1 MVALPDDIA
10 ALLPHDRPMILLDDV
25 LSCDETSIAAAA
37 TIGDRTLFLA
47 PEGVP
52 SYIGIEYMAQACGA
66 YAGAHALAAGEKV
79 RVGFLLGTRQYAAQ
93 IPWFRRGDRLAIA
106 AAVVYRDSEMS
117 VFDCRIEIDGRLAA
131 AARLNL
137 YQPEA
142 PHR

>member
-10 ALLPHDRPMILLDDV
+10 ALLPHDRPMILIDAV
-25 LSCDETSIAAAA
+25 LSCDETSIAAAT
-37 TIGDRTLFLA
+37 TIGDGTLFLT

-52 SYIGIEYMAQACGA
+52 NYIGIEYMAQACGA

-79 RVGFLLGTRQYAAQ
+79 RVGFLLGTRRYAAQ

-106 AAVVYRDSEMS
+106 AVVVYRDSEMS

-131 AARLNL
+131 EARLNL
-137 YQPEA
+137 YQPGA
-142 PHR
+142 ADR